1 MNCKHFSIYNNNNTR
16 LGGVNM
22 SANYKLHKDDTV
34 LVIVDFQEKLMKA
47 MSQSEKVYKNTNL
60 LLVAAEQMGIPV
72 IVTEQYPQGLGGTV
86 KEIQDNLKEYQYI
99 DKVEFS
105 AFEGLKNILS
115 TINRKTVLITG
126 SETHVCVFQTTRDLA
141 AAGYQVQVVKDAVC
155 SRFKENYLNGLEL
168 MKGVGAVVTNTETV
182 LFDLL
187 KVAGSPE
194 FKVISSL
201 LR

>member
-1 MNCKHFSIYNNNNTR
+1 MGT
-16 LGGVNM
+16 
-22 SANYKLHKDDTV
+22 NYILDKNDTV
-34 LVIVDFQEKLMKA
+34 LVVIDFQEKLMKT

-86 KEIQDNLKEYQYI
+86 KEIQDNIKEYQY
-99 DKVEFS
+99 VEKMNFS
-105 AFEGLKNILS
+105 AFEGLNRLLS
-115 TINRKTVLITG
+115 TMGRKTLLITG
-126 SETHVCVFQTTRDLA
+126 SETHVCVFQSTRDLV

-168 MKGVGAVVTNTETV
+168 MQGVGAVVTNTETV

-187 KVAGSPE
+187 KVAGTPE
-194 FKVISSL
+194 FKVISRL

>member
-1 MNCKHFSIYNNNNTR
+1 
-16 LGGVNM
+16 M
-22 SANYKLHKDDTV
+22 SVNYKLHKDDTV
-34 LVIVDFQEKLMKA
+34 LIIVDLQEKLMKA
-47 MSQSEKVYKNTNL
+47 MSQSEKVYKNTKL

-99 DKVEFS
+99 DKIEFS

-187 KVAGSPE
+187 KLAGSPE
-194 FKVISSL
+194 FKVISTL